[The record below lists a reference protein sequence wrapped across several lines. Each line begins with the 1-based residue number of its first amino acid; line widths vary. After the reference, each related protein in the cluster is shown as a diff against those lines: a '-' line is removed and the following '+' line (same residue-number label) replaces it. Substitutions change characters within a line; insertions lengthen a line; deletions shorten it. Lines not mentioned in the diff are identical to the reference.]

1 MKNTIKVG
9 ITLGDANG
17 VGPEIIIKTFLE
29 TKSIR
34 DTIFIVYSPVD
45 VIQYYLKNLNLTL
58 DLNIIDA
65 VSNAECGKFNIISI
79 DYERFQLSPGF
90 PSKNTGELA
99 YRSIAEASKDI
110 LNNSINCIVTAP
122 IDKNTIQSNSFSFQ
136 GHTEFFTNIASK
148 KQSLMLMVK
157 EKLRIGIVTNH
168 IAVKGISE
176 ALTEKKIISK
186 INLLNE
192 TLKSDFTINNPR
204 IALLALNPHAGDKGL
219 IGNEEINLINPI
231 INSLDNVNI
240 SGPFPADGFF
250 ASGKHHLYDG
260 ILGMYHDQGLIPFKI
275 LSQNQGINFTAGL
288 PFVRTSPDHGTA
300 YEIAGK
306 NKANHQSFKN
316 AIDLAKEIYLAR
328 VT

>member
-1 MKNTIKVG
+1 
-9 ITLGDANG
+9 
-17 VGPEIIIKTFLE
+17 
-29 TKSIR
+29 
-34 DTIFIVYSPVD
+34 
-45 VIQYYLKNLNLTL
+45 
-58 DLNIIDA
+58 
-65 VSNAECGKFNIISI
+65 
-79 DYERFQLSPGF
+79 
-90 PSKNTGELA
+90 
-99 YRSIAEASKDI
+99 
-110 LNNSINCIVTAP
+110 
-122 IDKNTIQSNSFSFQ
+122 
-136 GHTEFFTNIASK
+136 
-148 KQSLMLMVK
+148 MVK

-168 IAVKGISE
+168 IAVKGISD
-176 ALTEKKIISK
+176 ALTEKNIISK

-231 INSLDNVNI
+231 INSLVNVNI

-316 AIDLAKEIYLAR
+316 AIDLAKEIYLNR